1 MVGRFL
7 LYLAVAAASYAVK
20 AELYVFPAPSPEATS
35 HTLNTEITLYE
46 EQTFSAIEQK
56 NIDLLIKDTYQTL
69 DKSNATSALSEINQR
84 YEGTLPAWLYSAIK
98 RCEDWFNRTEGNIS
112 CRNGA
117 LYDYWAEYV
126 RGDHDLSRRE
136 VRRLARVARIAEVNF
151 SDDNSLSFSSPIQWD
166 LSEFAASLAIERIV
180 DYLATLNIRSYH
192 ISTQGLETHASNQGF
207 SWQGTVSQEPVT
219 QTGGATGAENK
230 PSTIAYIRPWQRP
243 VLFAYK
249 RASLEKGVLSHSDGW
264 PSAKF
269 QAISVADNAF
279 EAMLLAHFSATK
291 TAQQA
296 MELVN
301 TNPSLALKLIDEN
314 GRVFT
319 SHTYTVRTSGENK
332 AEKNSHAISIDVT
345 LPLFDIADYRGP
357 YVSVW
362 ISDEKNRLVKSLAL
376 RGTSERWLGELRT
389 WWRRVGRKNEG
400 LVDGFA
406 GATKKNAPLHIE
418 WDGLDDF
425 GKSANSSS
433 LVLHVEVA
441 REHGGR
447 SYEKIPFTVDSLTS
461 PITVTGTDEIASI
474 TLSLMNESSILKL
487 Q

>member
-1 MVGRFL
+1 MVGRFI
-7 LYLAVAAASYAVK
+7 LYLAVFTASYAVN
-20 AELYVFPAPSPEATS
+20 AELYVFPTTSGEAVP

-46 EQTFSAIEQK
+46 EQTLSAIERK

-84 YEGTLPAWLYSAIK
+84 HEGTLPAWLFTAIK
-98 RCEDWFNRTEGNIS
+98 QCEAWFNRTEGNIS

-126 RGDHDLSRRE
+126 QGKHDISRRE

-151 SDDNSLSFSSPIQWD
+151 NDDNSVAFASPIQWD
-166 LSEFAASLAIERIV
+166 LSEFAASLAVDRIV
-180 DYLATLNIRSYH
+180 NYLASLDIHSYH
-192 ISTQGLETHASNQGF
+192 ISALGLETHASNQGF
-207 SWQGTVSQEPVT
+207 SWQGAVAQEAVT
-219 QTGGATGAENK
+219 QTGRAAGANSK

-243 VLFAYK
+243 VLSTSK
-249 RASLEKGVLSHSDGW
+249 LASLEKGVLSHSDGW

-269 QAISVADNAF
+269 QVISVADNAF
-279 EAMLLAHFSATK
+279 EAMLLAHYSATK

-296 MELVN
+296 MELAN
-301 TNPSLALKLIDEN
+301 ASPSLAVKLIDES

-319 SHTYTVRTSGENK
+319 SNTYTGRTSDEKEAEEN
-332 AEKNSHAISIDVT
+332 EHAISVDIT

-362 ISDEKNRLVKSLAL
+362 ISDERNHLVKSLAL

-406 GATKKNAPLHIE
+406 GATKKNMPLHIE

-433 LVLHVEVA
+433 LILHVEVA

-447 SYEKIPFTVDSLTS
+447 SYEKIPFTFDSLTT
-461 PITVTGTDEIASI
+461 PITVKGVDEIASI
-474 TLSLMNESSILKL
+474 TLSSMN
-487 Q
+487 

>member
-7 LYLAVAAASYAVK
+7 LYLAVFTASYAVK
-20 AELYVFPAPSPEATS
+20 AELYVFPAPSPEATT

-46 EQTFSAIEQK
+46 EQTLSAIEQK

-69 DKSNATSALSEINQR
+69 DKSNTTSALSEINR
-84 YEGTLPAWLYSAIK
+84 RFEGTLPAWLYSAIK
-98 RCEDWFNRTEGNIS
+98 RCEAWFNRTEGNIS
-112 CRNGA
+112 CRNGE
-117 LYDYWAEYV
+117 LYDYWEEYIQSK
-126 RGDHDLSRRE
+126 HDLSRSE

-151 SDDNSLSFSSPIQWD
+151 NDDNSVAFASPIQWD
-166 LSEFAASLAIERIV
+166 LSEFAASLAVERIAN
-180 DYLATLNIRSYH
+180 YLISLNIRSYH
-192 ISTQGLETHASNQGF
+192 ISAQELETHASNQGF
-207 SWQGTVSQEPVT
+207 SWQGTVAQEAVT
-219 QTGGATGAENK
+219 QTSRTTDAVSN

-243 VLFAYK
+243 VLSTSK
-249 RASLEKGVLSHSDGW
+249 LASLEKGVLSHSDGW

-301 TNPSLALKLIDEN
+301 ANPSLALKLIDEN

-319 SHTYTVRTSGENK
+319 SNTYTARTSGDSSGKNK
-332 AEKNSHAISIDVT
+332 AEKNGHAISIDIT

-425 GKSANSSS
+425 GQSANSSS
-433 LVLHVEVA
+433 LILHIEVA

-447 SYEKIPFTVDSLTS
+447 SYEKIPFTFDSLTS

-474 TLSLMNESSILKL
+474 TLSLIN
-487 Q
+487 